1 MARPY
6 DDDLRRKF
14 LAAYDRGEGLIREL
28 ALRFGVSVAWG
39 WKISAARKRTGQMER
54 VVGRRGRPPRVTA
67 EVLLQLGQWVK
78 AQPDLTLVEL
88 QRKLLDEADFKLSI
102 GRLWTLVRQLGL
114 RLKKVAPC
122 RRTRHRSQP
131 KAARRV
137 YCEDPHDLAGTPDF
151 P

>member
-114 RLKKVAPC
+114 RLKKSRSTPPNATPKPTESGAKSLL
-122 RRTRHRSQP
+122 RRSAQS
-131 KAARRV
+131 RRN
-137 YCEDPHDLAGTPDF
+137 A
-151 P
+151 

>member
-28 ALRFGVSVAWG
+28 AVRFGVSVAWG

-114 RLKKVAPC
+114 RLKKSRSTPPNATPKPTESGAKSLL
-122 RRTRHRSQP
+122 RRSARS
-131 KAARRV
+131 RRN
-137 YCEDPHDLAGTPDF
+137 A
-151 P
+151 